1 MRPFFSKTANSFRS
15 HLLRT
20 NPLGL
25 ASHCSYRRRGLSRY
39 ACFFPLPPLR
49 ASGPTHAGPPASG
62 GPFSVLAFTRRILT
76 WDLLSLALCSH
87 PQVLLKSFPQ
97 AQLVC
102 FHGISLTDWGAWTS
116 FCEAAGRRHG
126 RWGAWGGC
134 KTSQPI
140 RSLGRARLLL
150 GRRGEFRPCGDV
162 TVALDRME
170 SGDLQAPHLAPLA
183 LSTSDM

>member
-1 MRPFFSKTANSFRS
+1 MPASSPCP
-15 HLLRT
+15 LLQ
-20 NPLGL
+20 
-25 ASHCSYRRRGLSRY
+25 
-39 ACFFPLPPLR
+39 

-62 GPFSVLAFTRRILT
+62 GALLLPKSVLAFTRRILT
-76 WDLLSLALCSH
+76 WDLLSLGLCSH
-87 PQVLLKSFPQ
+87 PQVLPKSFPQ

-102 FHGISLTDWGAWTS
+102 SHGISLTDWGAWTS

-134 KTSQPI
+134 KTSQPM
-140 RSLGRARLLL
+140 RSLGRAGLLL

-162 TVALDRME
+162 TVALDRVE

-183 LSTSDM
+183 LSSDM